1 MSNDVT
7 RQRCRAFLSVSDD
20 SVCAERFIVYWNCR
34 GIECGAITVIS
45 HYRTTGSHGIAARGY
60 APSATETVHY
70 VTHSRIATLILN
82 APLFSFTPHSPDP
95 RPRRRSRILTRPSRR
110 PRENSRRPP
119 ASPLT
124 LFPGTRTLLR
134 VHARVSVHDL
144 RRGAAACSAS
154 ENFMTTSCSLYI
166 WAPPIRATPRIDHV
180 FGWYIYTPSPENIER
195 GGHNPAFGRPPV
207 KVRCRV
213 SDFKARN
220 MERISPMRATP
231 FFLDEKSFHR
241 QSFFDNTDPAIIMKR

>member
-7 RQRCRAFLSVSDD
+7 RQQYRAFLSVSDD

-70 VTHSRIATLILN
+70 VTHSWIATLILN
-82 APLFSFTPHSPDP
+82 APLFSFTPHSSDP

-180 FGWYIYTPSPENIER
+180 FGWYIYIRRRRRILREADTIRPS
-195 GGHNPAFGRPPV
+195 GDRPL
-207 KVRCRV
+207 K
-213 SDFKARN
+213 SDAGSV
-220 MERISPMRATP
+220 ISRRATWNASRRWEQSRSFSTKSP
-231 FFLDEKSFHR
+231 FIAKVFSTISILR
-241 QSFFDNTDPAIIMKR
+241 